1 MEQTKGKTKVKNKTE
16 LELDLELKEVEIRLK
31 RLEADEKESMIKT
44 AEDKLEESK
53 TRLIIE
59 QIGQLD
65 WMLQSVV
72 IDEEE
77 SILGSEPKFKRVYN
91 EEEIYM
97 IKDKLF
103 KTLKKV

>member
-1 MEQTKGKTKVKNKTE
+1 MAKTKAKTKTE
-16 LELDLELKEVEIRLK
+16 LDLDLELKEVEIRLK

-44 AEDKLEESK
+44 ELDKLEESK

-77 SILGSEPKFKRVYN
+77 SILGSEPKFMRVYN